1 MSHTREKKV
10 LTDDFFFRERERER
24 EKDASSCSTKN
35 HQDQYVVYPKTD
47 TTSKAFHIVQE
58 YGSIRDALD
67 ENEIFRG
74 DPEKENVYGKE
85 KGRG

>member
-1 MSHTREKKV
+1 MRKKFSP
-10 LTDDFFFRERERER
+10 TIFFLERERER

-67 ENEIFRG
+67 ENAIFRG
-74 DPEKENVYGKE
+74 DPEKENVYWKE
-85 KGRG
+85 KG